1 MPITVQPV
9 TPGFV
14 AEIGD
19 VDLSQPLGAE
29 DEAAIK
35 QALWTFAVLIFPE
48 QRLDEDQHLDFAARF
63 GPLETSTK
71 IYRTDLKDRLKR
83 VEMADISNLDD
94 RGRIWDAASRN
105 RAYKLGNRLWHTDAS
120 FKYVPARAS
129 LLYARSVAPIGG
141 HTEFADMR
149 AAYDALPEAVKARLE
164 GLIAEHAIAY
174 SRAKIGFTQFLETEK
189 EGLPPVPQALVRTH
203 ADSGRRTLYIASH
216 IGRILGM
223 SEAEGQALL
232 DELMAHATRRQFVYT
247 HRWRVGDLVI
257 YDDRCTMHRAGA
269 FDDMRWPRDMLRAT
283 VSDELNTCEREGLT
297 VAA

>member
-1 MPITVQPV
+1 MGITVQPV
-9 TPGFV
+9 TPEFV
-14 AEIGD
+14 AEVGD
-19 VDLSQPLGAE
+19 VDLAKPLSAE
-29 DEAAIK
+29 DEAQIK
-35 QALWTFAVLIFPE
+35 QAFWKYAVLIFPGQE
-48 QRLDEDQHLDFAARF
+48 LDEDRHLAFAARF
-63 GPLETSTK
+63 GPLEVSTK
-71 IYRTDLKDRLKR
+71 IYRTDLKDRLQR
-83 VEMADISNLDD
+83 VEMADISNLDHE
-94 RGRIWDAASRN
+94 GRLWEADSRN

-149 AAYDALPEAVKARLE
+149 AAYDALPDDMKARLE
-164 GLIAEHAIAY
+164 GLVAEHAIAY
-174 SRAKIGFTQFLETEK
+174 SRAKIGFTQFLDTEK

-216 IGRILGM
+216 IGRIVGM
-223 SEAEGQALL
+223 GEAEGRALV
-232 DELMAHATRRQFVYT
+232 DELMAHATQRQFVYT

-269 FDDMRWPRDMLRAT
+269 FDDLRWPRDLLRAT

-297 VAA
+297 VTA

>member
-9 TPGFV
+9 TPEFV

-19 VDLSQPLGAE
+19 VDLSRPLGAE

-48 QRLDEDQHLDFAARF
+48 QRLDEDRHLDFAARF